1 MTEKVRYGSEIEV
14 ETDDAEFKGYLD
26 SVDVSFE
33 YDDEIDAVHYG
44 NSTIN
49 TEDFSIGY
57 QSQRR
62 ELIIDELQQISGVG
76 RRKAEALYREGYRHI
91 DKVRIASQSELSEI
105 DEIGNA
111 LAARI
116 KADVGD
122 YELSDDSDIDAEEI
136 IRELNG
142 KKEGTSF
149 LEEET
154 LVVNI
159 HE

>member
-1 MTEKVRYGSEIEV
+1 MTEAVQYGSEIEV
-14 ETDDAEFKGYLD
+14 ETDGEEFKGYLD
-26 SVDVSFE
+26 SVDMSFV
-33 YDDEIDAVHYG
+33 YDDEIDAVKYG
-44 NSTIN
+44 NFPNPTP
-49 TEDFSIGY
+49 SIRY
-57 QSQRR
+57 HSVK
-62 ELIIDELQQISGVG
+62 IDELEQISGVG
-76 RRKAEALYREGYRHI
+76 RQKAEALYREGYKNLN
-91 DKVRIASQSELSEI
+91 DVRMTTQSELSEI

-122 YELSDDSDIDAEEI
+122 YELSDDFDIDAEEI

-142 KKEGTSF
+142 EKEETSF

-154 LVVNI
+154 LMVNI